1 VYLQTSGKVG
11 TTNRFVFTPTKNQYA
26 SNRFKLW
33 ECEINMKGKLDKSPC
48 IMLTLLLSKI
58 DIAITH
64 YNMLSVTREH
74 IRNDRL
80 LHVKQINNINSH
92 HIITST
98 CWYLDVRCLQ
108 CANLIIVKMIDQSSI
123 AL

>member
-1 VYLQTSGKVG
+1 MYLQTSGKVG
-11 TTNRFVFTPTKNQYA
+11 TTNRFVFTLQK
-26 SNRFKLW
+26 
-33 ECEINMKGKLDKSPC
+33 INMHQTVSSYGNAKSTLDKSPC

-58 DIAITH
+58 DIAIAH